1 MKEHIFPPPLSMHQC
16 ALQTSCFNRMRV
28 TLQVVSVSSSDLCSN
43 RFKRNLPS
51 PLQDSVDCRAYYP
64 SDAHSSKRN
73 HSLVT
78 NPLGSSCLSYQS
90 THDIQINGTGPLMYN
105 RMKGCTRDKMNCWY
119 PDTNAGINE
128 LVAASRSLY
137 LNRMMLAPRRPRVK
151 RFTRDNG
158 MKNITY
164 YQGWAECSTS
174 PDV

>member
-1 MKEHIFPPPLSMHQC
+1 
-16 ALQTSCFNRMRV
+16 
-28 TLQVVSVSSSDLCSN
+28 
-43 RFKRNLPS
+43 
-51 PLQDSVDCRAYYP
+51 
-64 SDAHSSKRN
+64 
-73 HSLVT
+73 
-78 NPLGSSCLSYQS
+78 
-90 THDIQINGTGPLMYN
+90 
-105 RMKGCTRDKMNCWY
+105 MNCWY

-128 LVAASRSLY
+128 LVAAFRSLY

>member
-1 MKEHIFPPPLSMHQC
+1 MLLRVLEGKKYETYMKEHIFPPPLSMHQC

-105 RMKGCTRDKMNCWY
+105 RMKGCTR
-119 PDTNAGINE
+119 
-128 LVAASRSLY
+128 SRLC
-137 LNRMMLAPRRPRVK
+137 RI
-151 RFTRDNG
+151 RDRCTIE
-158 MKNITY
+158 NIG
-164 YQGWAECSTS
+164 QG
-174 PDV
+174 